1 MVSKILT
8 KFWVKRDL
16 DATIGVFFDGFSKL
30 IVATGILYSIMH
42 FDNMFVKGVI
52 FPGIVVAVALF
63 NLYFWWDARK
73 VSRETGNPNI
83 TALPSGLTVTKMFLW
98 LNAIMIPTY
107 FSTQDPIMTWKVAVA
122 SNIIS
127 GLIFIVLG
135 PLGKKLNT
143 IVPKPALF
151 GTLAGIAI
159 VFLGVQVIVKMFNY
173 GSLGLVTMLLFAGL
187 YFGAAKFKFSPALT
201 IIIVITALAW
211 ITGVI
216 KPATVA
222 ENAKEIGFYF
232 PGIHLNVFDGVW
244 PHLEKVL
251 PSVIAFSIMDI
262 FTTLMGVE
270 QAKEVG
276 NNFSIN
282 RTLVMSGV
290 LNVVGGFFGS
300 PFSCGIYWGH
310 NSWNAMGARTGYS
323 LVLALVYLII
333 GIGGLAGIITGI
345 IPNIAVIPFVLFIAF
360 NSVKQAF
367 ESNEAKYYPA
377 VILAMSIG
385 IIDMIFQ
392 QFQSIARAGVNAAT
406 EFFNP
411 ALQGTGITVTGQH
424 FISARIEY
432 TGYSSISSGA
442 IFISL
447 LFSSVFYFLIRGE
460 YKNTAFVCALATAI
474 SSVGL
479 IHSTSLGFL
488 PVPEYTLI
496 YALAT
501 VCFFIIGCKTDSKSL
516 NN

>member
-1 MVSKILT
+1 MLT
-8 KFWVKRDL
+8 RFWVKRDL

-42 FDNMFVKGVI
+42 FDSSFVKGVV

-63 NLYFWWDARK
+63 NLYFWWDAKK
-73 VSRETGNPNI
+73 VSRETGNPNV

-107 FSTQDPIMTWKVAVA
+107 FSTQDPIMTWKVAVSA
-122 SNIIS
+122 NIIS

-187 YFGAAKFKFSPALT
+187 YFGAVKYKFSPALT
-201 IIIVITALAW
+201 IIIIITALAW
-211 ITGVI
+211 MTNVI
-216 KPATVA
+216 NPATVT

-276 NNFSIN
+276 NDFSIN

-290 LNVVGGFFGS
+290 LNVAGGFFGS

-323 LVLALVYLII
+323 FVLAIAYLII
-333 GIGGLAGIITGI
+333 GIGGLAGVITSV

-367 ESNEAKYYPA
+367 EANEAKYYPA
-377 VILAMSIG
+377 VILAIMIG
-385 IIDMIFQ
+385 VIDMMFQ
-392 QFQSIARAGVNAAT
+392 QFQSLARAGVNAAT
-406 EFFNP
+406 EFYNP
-411 ALQGTGITVTGQH
+411 GMQGTTISVAGEH
-424 FISARIEY
+424 FKAARIEY
-432 TGYSSISSGA
+432 TGYLSISSGA
-442 IFISL
+442 IFIAL

-460 YKNTAFVCALATAI
+460 YKNTALVCALATVI

-479 IHSTSLGFL
+479 IHSTTLGFL

-501 VCFFIIGCKTDSKSL
+501 LCFLALGFKLDKKEQTH
-516 NN
+516 